1 MLFNNINNI
10 FDNSQS
16 NDFNYIRNDI
26 LTDCE
31 ESIFD
36 SNLTKDMYIDEK
48 ELLKSVWGNDEKF
61 KIEEIN
67 FFGRDKNK
75 NINSNNP
82 KEKEKEKEHFKIN
95 IEIKTNDETK
105 YTTKKK
111 TKEEK
116 DLIFLITKD
125 KNKIKEKSILG
136 RKRKN
141 HINDKKSKHD
151 KFSSDNII
159 RKINTKLFDSILYLL
174 NSTIK
179 KENINEIEKIYFLKI
194 DQKIIKN
201 ININYIKK
209 LFKTKIKDIFS
220 KNISKK
226 YYNYGL
232 DYNSILIKK
241 IYADKK
247 QIKTISILEKTFLEC
262 LEHFRGSKFYNELNG
277 LEKKY
282 QTVINCLKDN
292 GETEEYID
300 IFKNIMDN
308 YEQNYSNKIA
318 RRTRK
323 NNEDYY

>member
-1 MLFNNINNI
+1 MLFNNIQNI
-10 FDNSQS
+10 FDNSQP
-16 NDFNYIRNDI
+16 NDFNYIRNEI

-36 SNLTKDMYIDEK
+36 SNLIKDRYIDEK
-48 ELLKSVWGNDEKF
+48 ELLKDVWGNDEKC

-75 NINSNNP
+75 IINSNNP
-82 KEKEKEKEHFKIN
+82 KEKEKEHFKID

-125 KNKIKEKSILG
+125 KDKTKEKSILG

-141 HINDKKSKHD
+141 HINEKKSKHD

-179 KENINEIEKIYFLKI
+179 KENINEIEKIYFLKV

-232 DYNSILIKK
+232 DYNSILTKK

-247 QIKTISILEKTFLEC
+247 QIKTIAILEKTFLEC

-292 GETEEYID
+292 GETEEYIN
-300 IFKNIMDN
+300 IFKNLMDN

>member
-1 MLFNNINNI
+1 MLFNNIQNI

-16 NDFNYIRNDI
+16 NDFNYIRNEI

-36 SNLTKDMYIDEK
+36 SNLIKDRYIDEK
-48 ELLKSVWGNDEKF
+48 ELLKNVWGSNEKF
-61 KIEEIN
+61 NIEEIY
-67 FFGRDKNK
+67 FFERDNNK

-82 KEKEKEKEHFKIN
+82 KEKEKEHFKIN

-125 KNKIKEKSILG
+125 KNKTKEKSILG

-179 KENINEIEKIYFLKI
+179 KENINEIEKIYFLKV

-232 DYNSILIKK
+232 DYNNILIKK

-247 QIKTISILEKTFLEC
+247 QIKTIAILEKTFLEC
-262 LEHFRGSKFYNELNG
+262 LEHFRVSKFYNELNG

-300 IFKNIMDN
+300 IFKNLMDN